1 MVGTQGWQLETC
13 HCIRIENAHIVRK
26 KNFIFYYATVSL
38 YVVQL
43 LGGQNR
49 YVFVWAVMINP
60 PKLPINDE
68 ARNDAHTGSTG
79 VRLY

>member
-49 YVFVWAVMINP
+49 YVFV
-60 PKLPINDE
+60 
-68 ARNDAHTGSTG
+68 
-79 VRLY
+79 